1 MSYEN
6 LYKYSAGNNDGA
18 EQNGDVIINI
28 DTDDVDGNGLPMDTS
43 EVPEGDIAVSQE
55 EVAVAEESAAGAEDA
70 GETATDLGE
79 LSGELN
85 SFLERGQALTDTDI
99 KYLSKLSYMA
109 QRRQFPG
116 ASRDLLTRASL
127 GAGLNDAAGNIE
139 WVVSALNENE
149 TGIVANIKKFI
160 QKIADFFKGIFNAI
174 KTWIS
179 GSKKLQGRA
188 EEIIKRAGKT
198 EDHAA
203 TANGANAKVSLG
215 GAASKLSIGSNFT
228 LSQVDGGVTKLIG
241 VSKQIL
247 TESKAV
253 TVVYELSNKLNS
265 LNPKAGESEFKGI
278 STKTAADLRN
288 ALMGSGGTGRSTS
301 DMLIGGL
308 TLGVMVNADEF
319 SYKAFANTTSPQE
332 QSELPTLQLSAVTK
346 MANSASELLNVVVAY
361 QDGWKKREDA
371 KKATITMLE
380 ANAKPAIEAQKT
392 ANDAKA
398 KDDDS
403 KQGMIKGYMHRRK
416 MGTAAGQTLLSIQ
429 MMENKLIG
437 HNIAVASAL
446 LTYCGKSLDA
456 LSAEKKGVDAKAK
469 KTPAKTEETK

>member
-1 MSYEN
+1 MSYEH
-6 LYKYSAGNNDGA
+6 LFKYSAGNNDGA

-43 EVPEGDIAVSQE
+43 EVPEGDISVSQE

-70 GETATDLGE
+70 GETATDLNE

-85 SFLERGQALTDTDI
+85 SFLERGQALSDTDV
-99 KYLSKLSYMA
+99 KYLAKLSYMA

-116 ASRDLLTRASL
+116 ASRSMLTRASL

-198 EDHAA
+198 DEHAA
-203 TANGANAKVSLG
+203 TATGANAKVSMG
-215 GAASKLSIGSNFT
+215 GVSSKLATGGTFSVATMKTAVGKLTTVSN
-228 LSQVDGGVTKLIG
+228 G
-241 VSKQIL
+241 IL
-247 TESKAV
+247 KESKAISV
-253 TVVYELSNKLNS
+253 AEQLATQLNA
-265 LNPKAGESEFKGI
+265 LNPKASEADFKGI
-278 STKTAADLRN
+278 ATKTSTQMAN
-288 ALMGSGGTGRSTS
+288 AIIGNGVGGRSS
-301 DMLIGGL
+301 NEYIGGL
-308 TLGVMVNADEF
+308 QIGVLANAEEYSF
-319 SYKAFANTTSPQE
+319 KAFANTTSPKE
-332 QSELPTLQLSAVTK
+332 TGEFPTLALSDVAGVAGLATG
-346 MANSASELLNVVVAY
+346 LLDIVIGY
-361 QDGWKKREDA
+361 QDGWKKRDDA
-371 KKATITMLE
+371 KKEVVKQLE

-403 KQGMIKGYMHRRK
+403 KQGMVKGFMHRRK
-416 MGTAAGQTLLSIQ
+416 MGNAAGQTLLSVQ

-437 HNIAVASAL
+437 HDIAVASAL
-446 LTYCGKSLDA
+446 LTYCTNSLNA
-456 LSAEKKGVDAKAK
+456 LAAEKKGVDAKAK
-469 KTPAKTEETK
+469 KNPAKTEETK